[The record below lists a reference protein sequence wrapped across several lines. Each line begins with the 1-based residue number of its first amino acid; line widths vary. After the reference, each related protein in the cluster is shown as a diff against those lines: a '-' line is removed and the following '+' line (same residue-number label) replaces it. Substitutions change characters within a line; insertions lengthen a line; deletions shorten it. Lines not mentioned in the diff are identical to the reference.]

1 MLNVPKFLRNSTTLL
16 ALLLSSSLLWAS
28 TLTPLEISDQHQAVA
43 ASVVQQLDKHH
54 YREQSL
60 NDALSSDFLDNYLKT
75 LDPSK
80 SYFFQADIDEFN
92 KHRKE
97 FDNWL
102 ANGNLEQAFHIFDV
116 YRQRL
121 VTRLESVIE
130 RLDSEEISYDF
141 SKDETLVVDW
151 EKAEWPKDKK
161 TADELWHKRVK
172 AGLLD
177 LKLAG
182 KELKES
188 KELLKKRYSN
198 QLRRVQQQQSE
209 DAFEVI
215 INSLT
220 TLYDPHTNYLSPRT
234 LENFNI
240 NMSLSLEGIGAVLQT
255 EDEHTKVMRLVPAGP
270 ADKQGELRPA
280 DRIIAVGQGEEGE
293 MTDVVGWRLD
303 EVVDLIRGKKG
314 TIVRLEVLP
323 AKAPAESTTKTITIK
338 RDKVKLEEQDAK
350 YEVFDLNSG
359 KARYKIGVIDIPTF
373 YMDFEAYRNRDPNF
387 KSTTRDVHRILQK
400 LEKENVDGIILDL
413 RGNGGGS
420 LQEATTLTD
429 LFIDRG
435 PVVQI
440 RQTNEL
446 ISRNYQSH
454 SRAAYRGPLV
464 VLIDRLSASASEI
477 FAGAIQ
483 DYGRGIIVGSQSFGK
498 GSVQSLVPVEAG
510 QLKLTESKFYR
521 VSGDSTQHRGVIP
534 DMSLPSLVDA
544 SEVGESTY
552 DNALPWDKIHA
563 VPHSQYFD
571 IDALLPQLNPMHEK
585 RVTQNPDFI
594 YLRDQMALMAR
605 NDDKK
610 KISLNE
616 KERRAKQD
624 ALQAQLLALENQR
637 RKAKGLSLYESYEDI
652 DRIAGD
658 EEAKTE
664 DGETSKEAANDPGKA
679 SESAETGKASEENSE
694 EESDLVNFS
703 AQSHGEISPKKD
715 PFLNEAGFILIDFI
729 EQLEA
734 MNEKERDRV
743 ANW

>member
-28 TLTPLEISDQHQAVA
+28 TLDPLEISDQHQAVA

-54 YREQSL
+54 YREKAL

-80 SYFFQADIDEFN
+80 SYFFQADIDGFN
-92 KHRKE
+92 QHRKE

-102 ANGNLEQAFHIFDV
+102 AKGNLEQAFHIFDV

-130 RLDSEEISYDF
+130 RLNSEEISYDF
-141 SKDETLVVDW
+141 TKDETLVVDW
-151 EKAEWPKDKK
+151 EQAEWPKDKK

-188 KELLKKRYSN
+188 KELLQKRYSN
-198 QLRRVQQQQSE
+198 QLRRVRQQQSE

-255 EDEHTKVMRLVPAGP
+255 EDEYTKVMRLVPAGP
-270 ADKQGELRPA
+270 ADKQGDLRPA
-280 DRIIAVGQGEEGE
+280 DRIIAVGQGDEGE

-303 EVVDLIRGKKG
+303 EVVDQIRGKKG

-323 AKAPAESTTKTITIK
+323 AKAPADSTTKTITIK
-338 RDKVKLEEQDAK
+338 RDKVKLEEQAAK
-350 YEVFDLNSG
+350 HEVFDLNSG
-359 KARYKIGVIDIPTF
+359 KARYKIGVINVPTF
-373 YMDFEAYRNRDPNF
+373 YMDFEAYRKRDPNF
-387 KSTTRDVHRILQK
+387 KSTTRDVHKILQQ
-400 LEKENVDGIILDL
+400 LEKENVDGIVLDL

-454 SRAAYRGPLV
+454 SRAAYRGPLI

-498 GSVQSLVPVEAG
+498 GSVQSLVPVDAG

-534 DMSLPSLVDA
+534 DMKLPSLVDA
-544 SEVGESTY
+544 SEVGESAY

-571 IDALLPQLNPMHEK
+571 IDALMPQLNPAHEK
-585 RVTQNPDFI
+585 RVAQNPDFI
-594 YLRDQMALMAR
+594 YLREQMELMAR
-605 NDDKK
+605 NDDRKEV
-610 KISLNE
+610 SLNE
-616 KERRAKQD
+616 KARRAEQEKLESQM
-624 ALQAQLLALENQR
+624 LALENQR

-652 DRIAGD
+652 DGIDD
-658 EEAKTE
+658 EQNGSE
-664 DGETSKEAANDPGKA
+664 DESATDEAANDDDSDTAKKD
-679 SESAETGKASEENSE
+679 SDEED
-694 EESDLVNFS
+694 DLVNFS
-703 AQSHGEISPKKD
+703 ARSHSEIDPEKD